1 MAVTITYDGV
11 NPFGTRTPF
20 VSREYNRVDVNGY
33 ISGVNRLT
41 LSGSRPRP
49 SCDATFANYKADMDL
64 LRSYFALQFK
74 ELVILEDA
82 TEIFSHPEVKI
93 ISISFPESSFSGF
106 YRYEIVIDCFDS
118 YLGEQVVD
126 PVDEWTT
133 DEDANGITT
142 VTRTLSARGLG
153 DRTYEKARDF
163 VLLQSDG
170 QRDIL
175 ISLDDGVAQ
184 FLLFDDDETPV
195 LFDERDRRYPL
206 ISRKTFFNR
215 LTGEFRMVET
225 WVYQDGYEGSGYGT
239 IIYQTGVSE
248 SNGETIVEISGDI
261 QVRRV
266 DASASEINN
275 AKLTFDTI
283 DFQAVAQQ
291 EYQSNGGVLTLGSQR
306 SMSVSENPDL
316 GTLTFSM
323 SWSSLAESSPYIV
336 DNSTVTVNK
345 VGGPTC
351 FRYTGTVRS
360 DSGCAGNRY
369 SDVKLFFEAV
379 NWGAR
384 VLTNWTKYGTG
395 ERLTANARSKSVT
408 YNPISGE
415 ISFSVSYCADP
426 EIECAAIEAFKYAMT
441 WTPSITKYAPSP
453 ILNGQGFYDVQNLGY
468 KNRKGFAITGSAKRV
483 KCYSKEAAMGEI
495 RSRVNLIM
503 IKNFPGSNRILISNE
518 ITEDKTGDFYSFN
531 FSWNADAD

>member
-261 QVRRV
+261 QVRLV

-291 EYQSNGGVLTLGSQR
+291 EYQSNGGVLTL
-306 SMSVSENPDL
+306 
-316 GTLTFSM
+316 
-323 SWSSLAESSPYIV
+323 SLIH
-336 DNSTVTVNK
+336 
-345 VGGPTC
+345 
-351 FRYTGTVRS
+351 
-360 DSGCAGNRY
+360 
-369 SDVKLFFEAV
+369 
-379 NWGAR
+379 
-384 VLTNWTKYGTG
+384 
-395 ERLTANARSKSVT
+395 
-408 YNPISGE
+408 I
-415 ISFSVSYCADP
+415 
-426 EIECAAIEAFKYAMT
+426 
-441 WTPSITKYAPSP
+441 
-453 ILNGQGFYDVQNLGY
+453 
-468 KNRKGFAITGSAKRV
+468 
-483 KCYSKEAAMGEI
+483 
-495 RSRVNLIM
+495 
-503 IKNFPGSNRILISNE
+503 
-518 ITEDKTGDFYSFN
+518 
-531 FSWNADAD
+531 